1 MPEKPK
7 DNLPV
12 ILFET
17 EKHWSN
23 WLEKNGN
30 TTGVWMQ
37 IAKKKS
43 KLVSINYEQALEV
56 ALCFGWIDGLKKAVD
71 DDYWIQRF
79 SPRKPSS
86 KWSKINK
93 AKAKRLIEEGKMQ
106 EAGFE
111 SIKIAKEKRTWQ
123 NAYDS
128 PKNAK
133 VPAYLKA
140 ELDKNS
146 EAAAFFKT
154 LDKINQ
160 YAIIYRLQIA
170 KNPEARQKKLN
181 EVIKML
187 EEKKKIH
194 KLE

>member
-17 EKHWSN
+17 EKQWNN
-23 WLEKNGN
+23 WLETNGN
-30 TTGVWMQ
+30 TGGVWMR

-43 KLVSINYEQALEV
+43 KLVSINYDQALEV
-56 ALCFGWIDGLKKAVD
+56 ALCFGWIDGLKKAFD
-71 DDYWIQRF
+71 DDSWIQRF
-79 SPRKPSS
+79 SPRKPAS
-86 KWSKINK
+86 KWSKINRTK
-93 AKAKRLIEEGKMQ
+93 AQRLIKEGKMR
-106 EAGFE
+106 EPGFE
-111 SIKIAKEKRTWQ
+111 TIKIAKEKRTWQ

-128 PKNAK
+128 PKNAR
-133 VPAYLKA
+133 VPSYLKA

-154 LDKINQ
+154 LDPINR

-170 KNPEARQKKLN
+170 KTAEIR
-181 EVIKML
+181 
-187 EEKKKIH
+187 EKKMHELIQMLLEKRKIH
-194 KLE
+194 HLK